1 MQNGKVVFLVDIP
14 VGVQI
19 VNIDIQFGIMKKII
33 RDQLDLSLKKM
44 LNILLNLL
52 ML

>member
-1 MQNGKVVFLVDIP
+1 MQNGKVVVLVDIP

-33 RDQLDLSLKKM
+33 GDQLDLSLKKM